1 MKRKKLFSELLF
13 LLLTVMLLIPVSVQ
27 AAAAKPGTVKLSSI
41 KAVDYNKI
49 NIKQKKPSGKFTNYC
64 IYYREKNSNGKWIRI
79 KTVNNKT
86 LSYTHTSSAKYPI
99 VTGET
104 YQYTVRAYNKK
115 PKRYGNYN
123 KSGLTT
129 KTKPQQVKLTGI
141 SYDEDEGVT
150 ITWNKAGGA
159 YLYRVYCKSKDN
171 TKWLSCGQT
180 RNLEFTDADPYT
192 GRTNIYTVKA
202 VAANETAGKFDTTGL
217 SIVVPSDGEGDVDSV
232 TPTPAL
238 TMQQMADEVV
248 RLANIERA
256 KIGSQPL
263 KVHPNLQKAA
273 MLRAQEVSIK
283 FSHIRPNGT
292 DASTAC
298 YEAGVGCV
306 GLENIAKGY
315 STPQDVMN
323 GWMNSLGHRT
333 AILESY
339 ASYVGVGVY
348 KTGNDLYCWTMEFSS
363 GPDEKRILTIDAN
376 GGIFEDGSTVKKIEF
391 PCNITIDFSK
401 DIPLPKKNGYTLSS
415 KWQWYSVTIP
425 GATLGDN
432 ETIKAI
438 WIPNS

>member
-1 MKRKKLFSELLF
+1 M
-13 LLLTVMLLIPVSVQ
+13 
-27 AAAAKPGTVKLSSI
+27 
-41 KAVDYNKI
+41 
-49 NIKQKKPSGKFTNYC
+49 
-64 IYYREKNSNGKWIRI
+64 
-79 KTVNNKT
+79 
-86 LSYTHTSSAKYPI
+86 
-99 VTGET
+99 
-104 YQYTVRAYNKK
+104 
-115 PKRYGNYN
+115 
-123 KSGLTT
+123 
-129 KTKPQQVKLTGI
+129 TGI

-217 SIVVPSDGEGDVDSV
+217 SIAVPSDGEGDVDSV

>member
-1 MKRKKLFSELLF
+1 MKKKN
-13 LLLTVMLLIPVSVQ
+13 LLLMLLAVMALLLIPVSVQ
-27 AAAAKPGTVKLSSI
+27 AAAAKPSSI
-41 KAVDYNKI
+41 KDVDYNKI
-49 NIKQKKPSGKFTNYC
+49 NIKWKKPSGKFTNYC

-217 SIVVPSDGEGDVDSV
+217 PIAVPSDGEGDVDSV

>member
-1 MKRKKLFSELLF
+1 MKKKN
-13 LLLTVMLLIPVSVQ
+13 LLLMLLAVMALLLIPVSVQ
-27 AAAAKPGTVKLSSI
+27 AAAKKPGTVKLSSI

-49 NIKQKKPSGKFTNYC
+49 NIKWKKPSGKFTNYC
-64 IYYREKNSNGKWIRI
+64 IYYREKDTNGKWIKI

-86 LSYTHTSSAKYPI
+86 LSYTHSSSAKYPI

-115 PKRYGNYN
+115 TKQYGNYN

-129 KTKPQQVKLTGI
+129 KTRPQQVKLTGI

-217 SIVVPSDGEGDVDSV
+217 SIAVPSDGEGDVDSV

-256 KIGSQPL
+256 KIGSPPL

-273 MLRAQEVSIK
+273 MLRAQEVSVK

-376 GGIFEDGSTVKKIEF
+376 GGTFEDGSTVKKIEF
-391 PCNITIDFSK
+391 PCNITIDFNK

-415 KWQWYSVTIP
+415 KWQCYSVAIP

>member
-1 MKRKKLFSELLF
+1 MKKKN
-13 LLLTVMLLIPVSVQ
+13 LLLMLLAVMALLLIPVSVQ
-27 AAAAKPGTVKLSSI
+27 AAAKKPGTVKLSSI

-49 NIKQKKPSGKFTNYC
+49 NIKWKKPSGKFTNYC
-64 IYYREKNSNGKWIRI
+64 IYYREKDTNGKWIKI

-115 PKRYGNYN
+115 TKQYGNYN

-129 KTKPQQVKLTGI
+129 KTRPQQVKLTGI

-159 YLYRVYCKSKDN
+159 YLYRIYCKSKDN

-217 SIVVPSDGEGDVDSV
+217 SIAVPSDGEGDVDSV

-248 RLANIERA
+248 RLANI
-256 KIGSQPL
+256 
-263 KVHPNLQKAA
+263 
-273 MLRAQEVSIK
+273 
-283 FSHIRPNGT
+283 
-292 DASTAC
+292 
-298 YEAGVGCV
+298 
-306 GLENIAKGY
+306 
-315 STPQDVMN
+315 
-323 GWMNSLGHRT
+323 
-333 AILESY
+333 
-339 ASYVGVGVY
+339 
-348 KTGNDLYCWTMEFSS
+348 
-363 GPDEKRILTIDAN
+363 
-376 GGIFEDGSTVKKIEF
+376 
-391 PCNITIDFSK
+391 
-401 DIPLPKKNGYTLSS
+401 
-415 KWQWYSVTIP
+415 
-425 GATLGDN
+425 
-432 ETIKAI
+432 
-438 WIPNS
+438 

>member
-1 MKRKKLFSELLF
+1 MKKKN
-13 LLLTVMLLIPVSVQ
+13 LLLMLLAVMALLLIPVSVQ

-49 NIKQKKPSGKFTNYC
+49 NIKWKKPSGKFTNYC
-64 IYYREKNSNGKWIRI
+64 IYYREKNSNGKWIKI

-171 TKWLSCGQT
+171 T
-180 RNLEFTDADPYT
+180 NLEFTDADPYT

-217 SIVVPSDGEGDVDSV
+217 SIAVPSDGEGDVDSV

-238 TMQQMADEVV
+238 TIQQMVDEVV

>member
-1 MKRKKLFSELLF
+1 MLLA
-13 LLLTVMLLIPVSVQ
+13 VMALLLIPVSVQ
-27 AAAAKPGTVKLSSI
+27 AAAKKPGTVKLSSI

-49 NIKQKKPSGKFTNYC
+49 NIKWKKPSGKFTNYC
-64 IYYREKNSNGKWIRI
+64 IYYREKDTNGKWIKI

-115 PKRYGNYN
+115 TKQYGNYN

-129 KTKPQQVKLTGI
+129 KTRPQQVKLTGI

-217 SIVVPSDGEGDVDSV
+217 SIAVPSDGEGDVDSV

-256 KIGSQPL
+256 KIGSPPL

-273 MLRAQEVSIK
+273 MLRAQEVSVK

-376 GGIFEDGSTVKKIEF
+376 GGTFEDGSTVKKIEF
-391 PCNITIDFSK
+391 PCNITIDFNK

-415 KWQWYSVTIP
+415 KWQCYSVAIP

>member
-1 MKRKKLFSELLF
+1 MKKKN
-13 LLLTVMLLIPVSVQ
+13 LLLMLLAVMALLLIPVSVQ

-41 KAVDYNKI
+41 KDVDYNKI
-49 NIKQKKPSGKFTNYC
+49 NIKWKKPSGKFTNYC

-217 SIVVPSDGEGDVDSV
+217 PIAVPSDGEGDVDSV

-323 GWMNSLGHRT
+323 GWMNSL
-333 AILESY
+333 
-339 ASYVGVGVY
+339 
-348 KTGNDLYCWTMEFSS
+348 
-363 GPDEKRILTIDAN
+363 
-376 GGIFEDGSTVKKIEF
+376 
-391 PCNITIDFSK
+391 
-401 DIPLPKKNGYTLSS
+401 
-415 KWQWYSVTIP
+415 
-425 GATLGDN
+425 
-432 ETIKAI
+432 
-438 WIPNS
+438 